1 MANREEGAA
10 MPNCRQG
17 QEQPQHQDAAGQ
29 RHIHLNWSNFKP
41 EFSGKLEEDA
51 EAHLLRSNDWME
63 AHHFN
68 EDIRVQRF
76 CLTLLGEARLWY
88 HSLEPLGD
96 TTWAQ
101 LQNLFRQ
108 RYSKLGNTCKQLFH
122 AWRSFTFDENTETI
136 DSYVIRIRQV
146 ATLLGYG
153 EPQILEVFK
162 NTLPTKLYW
171 VLFPIEDLRQA
182 VETAKRILTK
192 EKLDRQ
198 LTGQTSTSPFMN
210 IRDGTDKRV
219 SFNTRDELG
228 DKIDKLT
235 VMMSKLVAK
244 DSHER
249 KPFKPQIYK
258 SRGRSRS
265 HDCRA
270 YQTRPNDR
278 NRRYDVNNSTRQNYQ
293 GNRYRENFRRDYRQ
307 DSRERYRSERNN
319 SNDRL
324 RDRNRSRDRNF
335 TRSYG
340 RNRSSDSSR
349 SRSGSRTNTNRDR
362 IRCYECREYDHFAR
376 DCPNSREERDLEHLQ
391 HMLNMEEQEHRDP
404 PAHSSDEDS
413 RSPLNFLPLDFKTG
427 GPSEDSHPTVGQYL
441 TRDQTRHIY
450 KKVETGESINAD
462 MVQQEVEQE
471 KQLNK
476 LDDDSGEENPY
487 RELVINNAEKIEV
500 QKTQMEQWSILSN
513 KLNYIQHS

>member
-1 MANREEGAA
+1 
-10 MPNCRQG
+10 
-17 QEQPQHQDAAGQ
+17 
-29 RHIHLNWSNFKP
+29 
-41 EFSGKLEEDA
+41 
-51 EAHLLRSNDWME
+51 ME
-63 AHHFN
+63 AHCFN

-88 HSLEPLGD
+88 QSLEPLGD

-122 AWRSFTFDENTETI
+122 VWRSFTFDENTETI

-146 ATLLGYG
+146 ATHLGYG

-219 SFNTRDELG
+219 SFSARDELG
-228 DKIDKLT
+228 DKIDKLM
-235 VMMSKLVAK
+235 VIMSKLAAK

-249 KPFKPQIYK
+249 RPFKPQIYK
-258 SRGRSRS
+258 SRGQGRSYDQRT
-265 HDCRA
+265 

-278 NRRYDVNNSTRQNYQ
+278 NRSYDMSNNARQNYQ
-293 GNRYRENFRRDYRQ
+293 GNRFRENFRRDYRQ
-307 DSRERYRSERNN
+307 NSRERYRNERN
-319 SNDRL
+319 SSSDRS
-324 RDRNRSRDRNF
+324 RDRNRSRERTF
-335 TRSYG
+335 TGNHR
-340 RNRSSDSSR
+340 RNRSSDSDR
-349 SRSGSRTNTNRDR
+349 SRSGSRTSTNRDR
-362 IRCYECREYDHFAR
+362 IRCYVCREYDHFAR

-391 HMLNMEEQEHRDP
+391 HMLNMEEQDYRSP
-404 PAHSSDEDS
+404 SIHSSDEDC
-413 RSPLNFLPLDFKTG
+413 RSPLNL
-427 GPSEDSHPTVGQYL
+427 
-441 TRDQTRHIY
+441 
-450 KKVETGESINAD
+450 
-462 MVQQEVEQE
+462 
-471 KQLNK
+471 
-476 LDDDSGEENPY
+476 
-487 RELVINNAEKIEV
+487 
-500 QKTQMEQWSILSN
+500 
-513 KLNYIQHS
+513 